1 MRKDVGYNR
10 GIAVDAGNA
19 VDWDHPL
26 NVGRSCWYV
35 APPGIPTGGR
45 LNDITGKAAA
55 GTFVNGPK
63 WSPSNSGISGLLFD
77 DASSQSVSL
86 PNSICPV
93 GASPFTILLT
103 YRLSK
108 LPPSLSAVAFGIGVS
123 PTSNR
128 AVAILVDTTGRP
140 SVDTAAVGYTNGV
153 AARVGAFT
161 RVCAT
166 YDGTTL
172 SFYQDGIFRNSNS
185 RSLNITATSLSIGS
199 NQYYAPGLMFF
210 PGIVSDFSTYST
222 RCLTRN
228 DVRQDFLYQSS
239 GYATPDSPL
248 RWFSTRSY
256 SLPGGSSDGVGTA
269 TGTSTASGVGSSA
282 ADSVASTSGTGTVSG
297 VGASASASVA
307 STSGTSSTSGIGA
320 GSAASVATTAGTS
333 SVSGVGISASAGV
346 ASASGT
352 ATVSGVGLSSSASV
366 GSAAGTSTA
375 SAVGTSSGS
384 GSVGTATGTSTASAV
399 GTSAVAS
406 IFSAFGTSTASGISP
421 SELFSQTDPASF
433 FTMGDGVSSIGGGD
447 RASTISVSSGF
458 SFFGM

>member
-1 MRKDVGYNR
+1 MRKDVGYSR

-45 LNDITGKAAA
+45 LNDITGKASS
-55 GTFVNGPK
+55 GTFANGPK
-63 WSPSNSGISGLLFD
+63 WAPSNSGISGILFD

-86 PNSICPV
+86 PSSICPV
-93 GASPFTILLT
+93 GASPFSILLT

-128 AVAILVDTTGRP
+128 AVAIIVNTTGRP
-140 SVDTAAVGYTNGV
+140 EVDVAAVGPTVGV

-185 RSLNITATSLSIGS
+185 RSLNITATSLSLGS

-210 PGIVSDFSTYST
+210 PGVISDFTTYST

-239 GYATPDSPL
+239 GYAAPDSPL
-248 RWFSTRSY
+248 RWFSSRSY
-256 SLPGGSSDGVGTA
+256 SLPGGGSDAVGTA
-269 TGTSTASGVGSSA
+269 TGTSAASGVGSSA
-282 ADSVASTSGTGTVSG
+282 AASVANTSGTGTVSG
-297 VGASASASVA
+297 VGAASSASVA
-307 STSGTSSTSGIGA
+307 STAGTSSTSGIGA
-320 GSAASVATTAGTS
+320 GSAAGVASADGTS
-333 SVSGVGISASAGV
+333 TVSGVGISASAGV

-375 SAVGTSSGS
+375 SAVGASSGS
-384 GSVGTATGTSTASAV
+384 GSVATATGTSTASAV
-399 GTSAVAS
+399 SASAVAA
-406 IFSAFGTSTASGISP
+406 IFSAVGTCTVNGISP
-421 SELFSQTDPASF
+421 SASFSQADPASF
-433 FTMGDGVSSIGGGD
+433 FTMSDGISSIGGGD
-447 RASTISVSSGF
+447 RPSTISVSSGF